1 MKKSQ
6 KVNQNSVSM
15 FPKISHDFLKDLVTN
30 KSEIIKI
37 PILNNFPVIELKKRQ
52 KQKCNSKKSY
62 IFNMYLD
69 EYNKN
74 YPQFQLNSSKVNVID
89 FKNLDTDF
97 SNKKEKYKSHKCH
110 SKSVNHDFVKS
121 NYNHENYPIPLQKEA
136 KYIKLIFE
144 ENNKINNEIQSKLKI
159 LRKYMKYT
167 YDLLTNNIHG
177 KKQINDKENSLD
189 VISVDVDNDLLDQI
203 KPMNLNKNK
212 SKEDIY
218 NPCKLFVESIRKMQI
233 TTNSQKS
240 YKKVVIDNFL
250 DAVLDKISRK
260 VCYINDKNIE
270 ITKDTVINLM
280 QDEVYHLTKN
290 FEGII
295 EFPVFLKHFSTKID
309 KTHIFPLMNEITYK
323 YHDSNKYDK
332 KDFTCQSLEPIRES
346 RDSSKSRTSNLDN
359 NLSKKL
365 RSNDFFNKINSKNN
379 KRLNNEKASKNNSN
393 SNNYLAEN
401 STNIKINDNSN
412 SYSHLHL
419 EDTKIISTNR
429 NNTTNPLKNK
439 KIFNDIEE
447 SHEVDF
453 NIIKNDRSKSSTIKR
468 IFNENEE
475 TDNNKNS
482 KSYIENILDKKGLK
496 DKDSKLNPKNK
507 YLNDSPNNRD
517 TSGKLINKQNLK
529 VKDIKK
535 TNKTSYD
542 IEMEEKKK
550 EEENKI
556 QNEILKKE
564 IERQE
569 ELRKIAEEEKE
580 EAIKKEE
587 VKKQEEIRKAEEEKK
602 IIEEHRKIKEKNRRI
617 EEIIRQNKEKLEKEQ
632 KIKKEQEKKRIE
644 DKKNLEKKLKEIEFK
659 KFNDNKNILTNKLEK
674 DRNIDNKRK
683 ESNFNIFN
691 KDIRENYD
699 LKDDKTKNIID
710 QLPIEFNNE
719 SDKGIQSF
727 LLYSNCYA
735 SFQSFET

>member
-529 VKDIKK
+529 VKDI
-535 TNKTSYD
+535 
-542 IEMEEKKK
+542 
-550 EEENKI
+550 
-556 QNEILKKE
+556 
-564 IERQE
+564 
-569 ELRKIAEEEKE
+569 
-580 EAIKKEE
+580 
-587 VKKQEEIRKAEEEKK
+587 
-602 IIEEHRKIKEKNRRI
+602 